1 MPQPTPLNP
10 METEINGVDSI
21 TMIQRSNI
29 TKRMRQLFETG
40 NHNEAKPVS
49 EDLITSEPIPSR
61 PKTKPESFD
70 GLMEY
75 LQVSKLI
82 IQLF

>member
-1 MPQPTPLNP
+1 MPQATPLNP

-40 NHNEAKPVS
+40 NPSETKPES
-49 EDLITSEPIPSR
+49 DDLTTSESTPNR

-75 LQVSKLI
+75 LQVG
-82 IQLF
+82 